1 GDTAVIDC
9 EGFIGDETCEGGKGE
24 NHPLEIGS
32 GQFIPGFEEELI
44 GKETGETEVNVTF
57 PEDYHAKELAGKEA
71 TFKVTIHEIKEK
83 ELPALDDEFAKDV
96 DEEVES
102 LEALKEKKRS
112 SRKQKTRTINRTS
125 NRKC

>member
-1 GDTAVIDC
+1 
-9 EGFIGDETCEGGKGE
+9 
-24 NHPLEIGS
+24 HPLEIGS

-83 ELPALDDEFAKDV
+83 ELPALDEEFAKDV

-102 LEALKEKKRS
+102 LEALKE
-112 SRKQKTRTINRTS
+112 RKQEELLNE
-125 NRKC
+125 RKQAAENK